1 LISVGEKSVTVD
13 DVLSTID
20 KGVKAKEIVT
30 GTKEW
35 FEVNKESL
43 DSLTEA
49 YKEKGMPESKARYK
63 ATREM
68 LEDSFRKANGKK

>member
-1 LISVGEKSVTVD
+1 MEH
-13 DVLSTID
+13 
-20 KGVKAKEIVT
+20 
-30 GTKEW
+30 
-35 FEVNKESL
+35 EVNKESL

-68 LEDSFRKANGKK
+68 LEDSYRKANGKK